1 MGLSLWCVMYRLKC
15 SKVDGWVGWDG
26 IGSLNAP
33 MLGAPLCGAK
43 NEKTSEK
50 NCDNSSGDNYYE

>member
-1 MGLSLWCVMYRLKC
+1 MTAGLLVNKQINPPPLISDTLVTGL
-15 SKVDGWVGWDG
+15 
-26 IGSLNAP
+26 